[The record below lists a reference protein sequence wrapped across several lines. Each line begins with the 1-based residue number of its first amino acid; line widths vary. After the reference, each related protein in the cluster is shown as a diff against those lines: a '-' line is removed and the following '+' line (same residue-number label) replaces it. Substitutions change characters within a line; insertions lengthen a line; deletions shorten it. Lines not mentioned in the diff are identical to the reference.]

1 MSYRLAS
8 CQQILMGYHNTKVN
22 KHLIIRVVFRPII
35 LSAGGMMKK
44 KTADTLI
51 RWKRVLAL
59 SIWARMMDG
68 ITVRLIESARI
79 KYGKRFRWF
88 CTKSSKICPSEASF
102 PSS

>member
-1 MSYRLAS
+1 
-8 CQQILMGYHNTKVN
+8 
-22 KHLIIRVVFRPII
+22 
-35 LSAGGMMKK
+35 MKK
-44 KTADTLI
+44 KTAETSI